1 MCSVHSFF
9 HFVQEKLPMTNQS
22 MPLIAQLKGL
32 GFARGKHM
40 KLYGQKLKMIS
51 DPIVVTED
59 RVVVEAV
66 EEQSGQAKRLPIP
79 LPILRMKKG
88 RAA

>member
-1 MCSVHSFF
+1 
-9 HFVQEKLPMTNQS
+9 MTKQW
-22 MPLIAQLKGL
+22 MPLVAQLKGL
-32 GFARGKHM
+32 GFAKGKHM
-40 KLYGQKLKMIS
+40 KLYGQRLTMIS

-59 RVVVEAV
+59 KVVVEA
-66 EEQSGQAKRLPIP
+66 EQSGQAKRLPIP

>member
-1 MCSVHSFF
+1 MYLGHPFS
-9 HFVQEKLPMTNQS
+9 HFVEEKTPMTKQW
-22 MPLIAQLKGL
+22 MPLLAQLKGL
-32 GFARGKHM
+32 GFAKGKHM
-40 KLYGQKLKMIS
+40 KLYGQRLTMIS

-59 RVVVEAV
+59 KVVVEAV